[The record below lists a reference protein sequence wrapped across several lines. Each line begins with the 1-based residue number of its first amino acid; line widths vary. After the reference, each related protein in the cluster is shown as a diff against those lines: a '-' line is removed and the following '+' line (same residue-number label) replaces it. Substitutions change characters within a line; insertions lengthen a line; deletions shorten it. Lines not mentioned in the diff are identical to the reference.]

1 MTTIAENFITHFAD
15 GQTFETAEDILFSD
29 LAKQWG
35 ADVTYSAREYD
46 EDGAIHYVDGYHDG
60 YISGDPIR
68 HEFSDGSAVVEAGD
82 GWDLE
87 GPERYSWA
95 GS

>member
-1 MTTIAENFITHFAD
+1 MTTIAEKFSAKLNGD
-15 GQTFETAEDILFSD
+15 GQNWETEEGISFSD
-29 LAKQWG
+29 LAEQWG

-46 EDGAIHYVDGYHDG
+46 DGVFHYVDGYHDG

-68 HEFSDGSAVVEAGD
+68 YAFDDGSAVVEAGES
-82 GWDLE
+82 WDLE